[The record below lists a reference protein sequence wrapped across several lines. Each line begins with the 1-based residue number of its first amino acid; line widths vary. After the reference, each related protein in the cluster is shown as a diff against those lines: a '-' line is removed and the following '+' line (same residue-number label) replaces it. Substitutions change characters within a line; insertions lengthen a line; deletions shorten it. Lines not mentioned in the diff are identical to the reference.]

1 MYIHIYIYIYIYIY
15 YYYFIHLY
23 TYTHIYIYM
32 SIYLSIDVSVQAGGG
47 GVCTGKLARQA
58 RSEGR
63 SGHHDFVLAGLGLRA
78 GGSETIIEKVVNY
91 LYTLQP

>member
-1 MYIHIYIYIYIYIY
+1 
-15 YYYFIHLY
+15 
-23 TYTHIYIYM
+23 M

-63 SGHHDFVLAGLGLRA
+63 SGRHDFVLAGLGLRA